1 MDALGDPPNIY
12 NLDSEFWRAQ
22 EGAMRAE
29 MIPLLHKL
37 ALQGTEALAP
47 TKAEPIPILWDEA
60 VISEEALTW
69 ARTYG
74 YDLIRQLEDRTQR
87 LVRDQVAEFVSTP
100 GGTIGQLRATLTSA
114 FGARRAQ
121 TIAVTETT
129 RAYSEGM
136 TLVHQQVSRAG
147 IQMDKIW
154 QTANDEKVCPI
165 CGPNHD
171 KPEREWTQ
179 VSGPPPAH
187 PNCRCWVTLRLP
199 EMAGTPAIGSDEWI
213 MANASR
219 NAEPVQRHGMA
230 SADAAR
236 YVDYGK
242 TRIWFAEDGPDLRET
257 LRMLANSDIPTSLSD
272 NVRELILTPQRDL
285 NDENRSKMYG
295 IPFRTR
301 ATGGD
306 GSIVVYGGGAPSL
319 FTYAHEAGHIL
330 AQTEAG
336 QPVFAQFS
344 KLHRQGM
351 EPSPTAYGREHAQE
365 DFADSV
371 ALFVTD
377 PTRLLAVAP
386 LRHALLR
393 ALLGV

>member
-199 EMAGTPAIGSDEWI
+199 EMARVEQ
-213 MANASR
+213 N
-219 NAEPVQRHGMA
+219 
-230 SADAAR
+230 
-236 YVDYGK
+236 
-242 TRIWFAEDGPDLRET
+242 
-257 LRMLANSDIPTSLSD
+257 
-272 NVRELILTPQRDL
+272 
-285 NDENRSKMYG
+285 
-295 IPFRTR
+295 PF
-301 ATGGD
+301 
-306 GSIVVYGGGAPSL
+306 
-319 FTYAHEAGHIL
+319 
-330 AQTEAG
+330 
-336 QPVFAQFS
+336 
-344 KLHRQGM
+344 
-351 EPSPTAYGREHAQE
+351 
-365 DFADSV
+365 
-371 ALFVTD
+371 
-377 PTRLLAVAP
+377 
-386 LRHALLR
+386 
-393 ALLGV
+393 